1 MRRLPATFSA
11 LSEPAYRRF
20 LPAQLIG
27 ATGVWMQRIAQ
38 DWLVLELTGSA
49 AAVGLVVAL
58 QFAPM
63 LLLGLWG
70 GVLVDRFPKRRLLV
84 ISQASAAGL
93 ALLLGVL
100 ALTGVVQAWHV
111 FAIALALGLVV
122 VVDGPARQSFVG
134 ELVPPHQIRNAVS
147 LNSTAFQFSGVI
159 GPALSG
165 VLVALVGQ
173 GWSFVV
179 NGLACA
185 TVAAIIFSI
194 TPLYAR
200 PAPPRVPG
208 ALRNGLRYILDTSEV
223 FWAIALVALAGLFA
237 FNLPVLL
244 ATMADS
250 EFGTGVTGYSL
261 LMALNALG
269 ALVGGMWSARR
280 SAVSRLRSLTGGLGL
295 LGLLFVVMAFAASQW
310 AFSLLLII
318 SGVASLTF
326 IIGANS
332 MIQLTAAPE
341 VRGRV
346 MSVYTM
352 ALLGGQAISGP
363 VVGRFS
369 DAFGPRPALVL
380 CGASI
385 LVVTVLLAALM
396 ARQAHLRLALHR
408 GPWTP
413 RLHIVRVP

>member
-11 LSEPAYRRF
+11 LNEPAYRRF

-27 ATGVWMQRIAQ
+27 STGVWMQRIAQ
-38 DWLVLELTGSA
+38 DWLVLQLTGSA
-49 AAVGLVVAL
+49 AAVGLVVAM

-70 GVLVDRFPKRRLLV
+70 GVVVDRFPKRRLLV
-84 ISQASAAGL
+84 ITQSTAAAL

-111 FAIALALGLVV
+111 YAIALTLGLVV
-122 VVDGPARQSFVG
+122 VVDGPARQAFVS

-147 LNSTAFQFSGVI
+147 LNSTAFQFSGVV

-165 VLVALVGQ
+165 LLVTLVGQ

-179 NGLACA
+179 NGLACSA
-185 TVAAIIFSI
+185 VAAIIFSLK
-194 TPLYAR
+194 PLYSL
-200 PAPPRVPG
+200 PAPKRAPG
-208 ALRNGLRYILDTSEV
+208 ALRQGLRYIVQKSEV
-223 FWAIALVALAGLFA
+223 FWAISLVALAGLFA

-244 ATMADS
+244 ATMADT
-250 EFGTGVTGYSL
+250 EFGTGVTGYSVL
-261 LMALNALG
+261 TTVNATG
-269 ALVGGMWSARR
+269 ALIGGIWSARR
-280 SAVSRLRSLTGGLGL
+280 SAATRLRSLTVGLGS
-295 LGLLFVVMAFAASQW
+295 LGLVFAVMAVVSNQL
-310 AFSLLLII
+310 AFTALL
-318 SGVASLTF
+318 VASGIATMAFL
-326 IIGANS
+326 IGANS
-332 MIQLTAAPE
+332 MIQLTVTPE

-346 MSVYTM
+346 MAVYTM
-352 ALLGGQAISGP
+352 ALLGGQAIAGP
-363 VVGRFS
+363 AIGRFS

-380 CGASI
+380 CGVSI
-385 LVVTVLLAALM
+385 LVVTALLAILM

-413 RLHIVRVP
+413 KLHIVRVP